1 MSVTARW
8 RHLTRQLRPNA
19 LQRLSPAGQ
28 AQLLHMSF
36 ARLCYSVSAMPVMS
50 AFLSAYLF
58 FALDVSPMW
67 VLAWGVVYL
76 ASLVPV
82 RSWQVHFK
90 QALTTLGPGDAMVRW
105 QPKIERLAFVH
116 GLGISMLVPL
126 TMGHASHE
134 FMLILYVLLVSI
146 LSANSGQMTPFFS
159 VFNRMF
165 WGTLGV
171 FIVMPWAL
179 PSHWHY
185 LLPMSTVM
193 AFVMYRSAIN
203 SHLFFVRQVELE
215 ELSQDLAVRYR
226 EASEAAADAL
236 RQKSEF
242 LATASHDLRQ
252 PVHAI
257 NMLTHAALQ
266 SNRDAHVG
274 TILSDLNA
282 STGALT
288 LMLNALLDLS
298 RLESGALK
306 PCAEPVSLSHL
317 VDEVATLLRPQAQQR
332 GLVIRV
338 RTPRGAAMVL
348 ADPVLMR
355 QAVTNLAHNA
365 LRYTLHGSIL
375 MAVRRVAGAWQI
387 EVWDTGVGIA
397 TEDQERVFLP
407 YFRNELAWRIDNVGH
422 GLGLAVVARCA
433 KLMQATVG
441 LQSRLGLGS
450 RFWLRLPQV
459 ADMPATSALNWMKPA
474 DPASPILDS
483 LQGRCLVVEDDL
495 SVQTAWRALLNGWGL
510 DARFAEHGQEAF
522 AHLDAGFMPQVILCD
537 QRLRSGESG
546 FELLGALLA
555 RCPAATGAM
564 ISGELDA
571 PELTQAEDQGYVV
584 LRKPV
589 DLQTLHT
596 LLRSWLVDGQPT
608 QSN

>member
-1 MSVTARW
+1 
-8 RHLTRQLRPNA
+8 
-19 LQRLSPAGQ
+19 
-28 AQLLHMSF
+28 
-36 ARLCYSVSAMPVMS
+36 MS
-50 AFLSAYLF
+50 AFLSAYQF
-58 FALDVSPMW
+58 FALNVSPMW
-67 VLAWGVVYL
+67 VLVWGAVYV
-76 ASLVPV
+76 AALVLV
-82 RSWQVHFK
+82 RNWQVHFK
-90 QALTTLGPGDAMVRW
+90 QVLATLGPGDAVVRW
-105 QPKIERLAFVH
+105 QPKIELLAFVH
-116 GLGISMLVPL
+116 GLGISVLVPL

-185 LLPMSTVM
+185 LLPMSTIM

-203 SHLFFVRQVELE
+203 SHLFFVRQIVLE

-226 EASEAAADAL
+226 EASEAAAEAL

-266 SNRDAHVG
+266 SNRDPHVG
-274 TILSDLNA
+274 GILGDLNA

-317 VDEVATLLRPQAQQR
+317 VGEVATLLRPQAQQR
-332 GLVIRV
+332 GLTIRV
-338 RTPRGAAMVL
+338 RAPQGAAMVL
-348 ADPVLMR
+348 ADPVLIR

-365 LRYTLHGSIL
+365 LRYTLRGGIL
-375 MAVRRVAGAWQI
+375 MAVRRVADAWQV

-407 YFRNELAWRIDNVGH
+407 YFRNELAWRIDNAGH

-433 KLMQATVG
+433 KLMQASVG

-450 RFWLRLPQV
+450 RFWLRLPKT
-459 ADMPATSALNWMKPA
+459 ADLTVTSAMPVTEA
-474 DPASPILDS
+474 VDPVSITLDK
-483 LQGRCLVVEDDL
+483 LHGRCLVVDDDL
-495 SVQTAWRALLNGWGL
+495 SVQTAWRALLNEWGL

-522 AHLDAGFMPQVILCD
+522 AHLDAGFMPQVIFCD

-546 FELLGALLA
+546 FELLGALLS

-571 PELTQAEDQGYVV
+571 PELAQAEDQGYLV

-589 DLQTLHT
+589 DVQTLHI
-596 LLRSWLVDGQPT
+596 LLRSWLVDGQPN